1 MLVNFLMGMLM
12 TFTVYN
18 PANNSLTQ
26 VVNSI
31 LAPNS
36 GIVVVPNSIR
46 LKYGSGYGETSTNL
60 QSSVS
65 FYNGSIAALGIGPG
79 LLLTSGDGNPALSNT
94 SSGYSVELTP
104 SETDASLTQAVQT
117 AFKFA
122 GEVQDA
128 STLEFQFTV
137 NNPALT
143 GIRFDLVFGS
153 DEFPEFVDSSYVD
166 IAGVFVNGVNYAL
179 FNGNSNQPLSVIGT
193 NLAQGGFQ
201 DNTSGALPVEYDGI
215 MRLVS
220 VVVPVQ
226 QGVNTIKIGVAD
238 TGDQILDSGLFVSNV
253 RAVPYASGGLLTVV
267 NGTGGNDVLTG
278 LGFNELL
285 DGGVG
290 NDKIR
295 GNGGN
300 DLIIGGAGKDIS
312 AYSAVLS
319 NYTVTKTPAGYTVT
333 DKTGTDGIDTLSG
346 IEALSFSD
354 KSINLQ
360 IQAQAAAAPTADV
373 TRLIELYVAFFN
385 RTPDADGLSYWI
397 GQKTGG
403 LSVNQIAES
412 FYSAGVQFSS
422 LTGFSSTMGNAAFVN
437 VVYKNVLGRPDGAD
451 AQGLA
456 YWSGKLADQ
465 SETRGTLVSTILDSA
480 HTYKGDA
487 SFGYVA
493 DLLDNKIT
501 VAKTVAI
508 DYGLNYNSADVAVSN
523 GMAIAAAVT
532 PGSIAAAI
540 ALVGV
545 NGLDLQLV

>member
-65 FYNGSIAALGIGPG
+65 FYDGSIAALGIGPG
-79 LLLTSGDGNPALSNT
+79 LLLTSGDGKPALLNT

-117 AFKFA
+117 AFEFA

-153 DEFPEFVDSSYVD
+153 DEFPEYVDSSFVD

-201 DNTSGALPVEYDGI
+201 DNTSGALPIEYDGI

-226 QGVNTIKIGVAD
+226 QGVNTLKIGVAD

-285 DGGVG
+285 DGGAG
-290 NDKIR
+290 NDTIR

-300 DLIIGGAGKDIS
+300 DLIVGGAGKDIS
-312 AYSAVLS
+312 AYTPEI
-319 NYTVTKTPAGYTVT
+319 NYLGVRV
-333 DKTGTDGIDTLSG
+333 
-346 IEALSFSD
+346 EA
-354 KSINLQ
+354 
-360 IQAQAAAAPTADV
+360 V
-373 TRLIELYVAFFN
+373 TRLTSPNYSFIDLRLAPDVAPGTIQIGFKRGAEKIEFAYNLFARDKNSAMRKSFSNADVILNFMPDRFSNGDPSNDNLPGFLDPLN
-385 RTPDADGLSYWI
+385 RADDSAGRHGGAGTAAEKRNRGPDA
-397 GQKTGG
+397 
-403 LSVNQIAES
+403 
-412 FYSAGVQFSS
+412 
-422 LTGFSSTMGNAAFVN
+422 
-437 VVYKNVLGRPDGAD
+437 R
-451 AQGLA
+451 
-456 YWSGKLADQ
+456 
-465 SETRGTLVSTILDSA
+465 
-480 HTYKGDA
+480 
-487 SFGYVA
+487 
-493 DLLDNKIT
+493 
-501 VAKTVAI
+501 
-508 DYGLNYNSADVAVSN
+508 AVS
-523 GMAIAAAVT
+523 
-532 PGSIAAAI
+532 
-540 ALVGV
+540 
-545 NGLDLQLV
+545 